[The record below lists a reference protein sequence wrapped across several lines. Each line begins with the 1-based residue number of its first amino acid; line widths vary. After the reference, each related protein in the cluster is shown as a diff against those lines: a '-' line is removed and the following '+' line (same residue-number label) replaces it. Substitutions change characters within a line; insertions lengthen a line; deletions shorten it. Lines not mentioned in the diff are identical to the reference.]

1 MQAEDPT
8 AEELGSVLANQGADI
23 SSNSRKAT
31 RKTPAITA
39 VIVGII
45 ITTKIGSVRKV
56 NVLFVS
62 LIYVWDVLVV

>member
-1 MQAEDPT
+1 MQAEEPT
-8 AEELGSVLANQGADI
+8 AEELEPVLANQDADI

-39 VIVGII
+39 VIGGII
-45 ITTKIGSVRKV
+45 TTTKIGSVRKV

-62 LIYVWDVLVV
+62 LIFVCNVLVV

>member
-62 LIYVWDVLVV
+62 LIYVCDVLVV